1 LSLRSNPWA
10 EISERLRRIF
20 NKLMS
25 NKKTDF
31 DTDLERI
38 DQGIAELEDVA
49 LQPPVD
55 RVKITKLAYLQYQ
68 RASLTGNLDE
78 LGVAEHTLD
87 HAIEHLGRDGD
98 LYFLKANIHFKI
110 HLLDDVEQDLNASTD
125 LLESPQGRALKA
137 DLDFQQGRY
146 DAAKSGYETLIEDER
161 TWDALARLAYFHF
174 KMGDF
179 ERADHLYDEAVDELT
194 AKEMRHY
201 SWVELQRGVV
211 DLTQGHYVKARE
223 HYQRA
228 DRAYSGHWMVQEHF
242 AELLGAEGKND
253 EAEAMYKRVIARVPR
268 PDFQQALGE
277 LYLSTGKTKEANDY
291 LKRAETAF
299 LESAQRGEVHYY
311 HHLADLYADVFEN
324 GAEAVKW
331 AQKDL
336 ELRRNFSTLA
346 AMASALYRAGEFAG
360 ALELMN
366 ESLASGV
373 QDARLFRLAGLIHK
387 AFSPN
392 GKADRYLQMAVAI
405 NPHYENFH
413 VHR

>member
-1 LSLRSNPWA
+1 
-10 EISERLRRIF
+10 
-20 NKLMS
+20 MQ
-25 NKKTDF
+25 KTDF
-31 DTDLERI
+31 DVELERI
-38 DQGIAELEDVA
+38 DSGIAELEDNA
-49 LQPPVD
+49 LQLPID

-68 RASLTGNLDE
+68 HASLTGNLDG
-78 LGVAEHTLD
+78 LYVAEKTLD
-87 HAIEHLGRDGD
+87 HAIQHLGRDGD
-98 LYFLKANIHFKI
+98 LYFLKANIHFKV
-110 HLLDDVEQDLNASTD
+110 HRLDDVNHDLNASTD

-146 DAAKSGYETLIEDER
+146 EAASSGYQALIDEER
-161 TWDALARLAYFHF
+161 TWDTLGRLAYINF

-179 ERADHLYDEAVDELT
+179 EGADRLYDEAVDELT

-201 SWVELQRGVV
+201 GWVELQRGVV
-211 DLTQGHYVKARE
+211 DLSQGDYDKARE

-228 DRAYSGHWMVQEHF
+228 ERAYSGHWMVQEHV
-242 AELLGAEGKND
+242 AELLAAEGKTD
-253 EAEAMYKRVIARVPR
+253 EAEALYQRVIERVPR
-268 PDFQQALGE
+268 PDFQQTLGE
-277 LYLSTGKTKEANDY
+277 LYLSVGKTEAANGY
-291 LKRAETAF
+291 LKSAESAF

-336 ELRRNFSTLA
+336 ELRRNFATLA
-346 AMASALYRAGEFAG
+346 AMSWALYRTGEFSK
-360 ALELMN
+360 ALELLN

-373 QDARLFRLAGLIHK
+373 KDARLFHQAGIIHK
-387 AFSPN
+387 AISPN
-392 GKADRYLQMAVAI
+392 GKADSYLQMAAAI

>member
-1 LSLRSNPWA
+1 
-10 EISERLRRIF
+10 
-20 NKLMS
+20 MQ
-25 NKKTDF
+25 KTDF
-31 DTDLERI
+31 DSELERI
-38 DQGIAELEDVA
+38 NNGIAELEDNA
-49 LQPPVD
+49 LQLPID

-68 RASLTGNLDE
+68 HASLTGNLDG
-78 LGVAEHTLD
+78 LYIAEKTLD
-87 HAIEHLGRDGD
+87 HAIQHLGRDGD
-98 LYFLKANIHFKI
+98 LYFLKANIHFKV
-110 HLLDDVEQDLNASTD
+110 HRLDDVEQDLNASTD

-146 DAAKSGYETLIEDER
+146 EAAKSEYQALIDEER
-161 TWDALARLAYFHF
+161 TWDTLARLAYLNF

-179 ERADHLYDEAVDELT
+179 EGADRLYDEAVDELT

-201 SWVELQRGVV
+201 GWVELQRGVV
-211 DLTQGHYVKARE
+211 DLSQGDYEKARE

-228 DRAYSGHWMVQEHF
+228 ERAYSGHWMVQEHV
-242 AELLGAEGKND
+242 AELLAAEGKTD
-253 EAEAMYKRVIARVPR
+253 EAETLYQRVIERVPR

-277 LYLSTGKTKEANDY
+277 LYLSMGKTEAANGC
-291 LKRAETAF
+291 LKSAESAF

-336 ELRRNFSTLA
+336 ELRRNFATLA
-346 AMASALYRAGEFAG
+346 AMSWALYRTGEFSK
-360 ALELMN
+360 ALELLN

-373 QDARLFRLAGLIHK
+373 KDARLFHQAGIIHK
-387 AFSPN
+387 AISPN
-392 GKADRYLQMAVAI
+392 GKADIYLQMAAAI
-405 NPHYENFH
+405 NPHYQNFH

>member
-1 LSLRSNPWA
+1 
-10 EISERLRRIF
+10 
-20 NKLMS
+20 MS
-25 NKKTDF
+25 YKTDF
-31 DTDLERI
+31 DIELERMER
-38 DQGIAELEDVA
+38 GIAELEDDA
-49 LQPPVD
+49 LQLPID

-68 RASLTGNLDE
+68 HASLTGNLDG
-78 LGVAEHTLD
+78 LYVAEKTLD
-87 HAIEHLGRDGD
+87 HAIQHLGQDGD
-98 LYFLKANIHFKI
+98 LYFLKANIHFKV
-110 HLLDDVEQDLNASTD
+110 HRLHDVENDLNASTD
-125 LLESPQGRALKA
+125 LRESPQGRTLKA

-146 DAAKSGYETLIEDER
+146 DAARVAYQALIDEER
-161 TWDALARLAYFHF
+161 TWDTLARLAYFNF

-179 ERADHLYDEAVDELT
+179 ESADRLYDEAVDELT

-201 SWVELQRGVV
+201 GWVELQRGVV
-211 DLTQGHYVKARE
+211 DLTQGNYAKARE

-228 DRAYSGHWMVQEHF
+228 ERAYSGHWMVQEHV
-242 AELLGAEGKND
+242 AELLAAEGKTD
-253 EAEAMYKRVIARVPR
+253 EAEALYQSVIERVPR

-277 LYLSTGKTKEANDY
+277 LYLSIGKTTQANDY
-291 LKRAETAF
+291 LRRAESAF

-324 GAEAVKW
+324 GVEAMKW

-336 ELRRNFSTLA
+336 DLRRNFATLA
-346 AMASALYRAGEFAG
+346 AMSWAFYRAGELSK

-373 QDARLFRLAGLIHK
+373 KDARLFHQAGIIHQGL
-387 AFSPN
+387 SPN
-392 GKADRYLQMAVAI
+392 GKADSYLQMAATI

>member
-1 LSLRSNPWA
+1 MDN
-10 EISERLRRIF
+10 
-20 NKLMS
+20 N
-25 NKKTDF
+25 KTDF
-31 DTDLERI
+31 DIDLERI
-38 DQGIAELEDVA
+38 DQGIAELEDNA
-49 LQPPVD
+49 LELPVD

-68 RASLTGNLDE
+68 RASLTGNLDA
-78 LGVAEHTLD
+78 LTVANRTLD
-87 HAIEHLGRDGD
+87 HALEHLGRDGD
-98 LYFLKANIHFKI
+98 LYFLKANIHFKV
-110 HLLDDVEQDLNASTD
+110 HRLDDVEQDLNASTD
-125 LLESPQGRALKA
+125 LFDSPQGRALRA

-146 DAAKSGYETLIEDER
+146 DAAKTGYETLIEDER
-161 TWDALARLAYFHF
+161 SWDALARLAYLHF

-179 ERADHLYDEAVDELT
+179 ERADSLYDEAVDELT

-211 DLTQGHYVKARE
+211 DLTQGNYEKARE

-228 DRAYSGHWMVQEHF
+228 ERAYSGHWMVQEHL

-277 LYLSTGKTKEANDY
+277 LYLSTGKIAEANQV

-346 AMASALYRAGEFAG
+346 AMASALYRAGDFAK

-373 QDARLFRLAGLIHK
+373 KDARLFRLAGLIHK

-392 GKADRYLQMAVAI
+392 GKADQYLQMAAAI

>member
-1 LSLRSNPWA
+1 
-10 EISERLRRIF
+10 
-20 NKLMS
+20 MQ
-25 NKKTDF
+25 KTDF
-31 DTDLERI
+31 DSELERI
-38 DQGIAELEDVA
+38 NNGIAELEDNA
-49 LQPPVD
+49 LQLPID

-68 RASLTGNLDE
+68 HASLTGNLDG
-78 LGVAEHTLD
+78 LYIAEKTLD
-87 HAIEHLGRDGD
+87 HAIQHLGRDGD
-98 LYFLKANIHFKI
+98 LYFLKANIHFKV
-110 HLLDDVEQDLNASTD
+110 HRLDDVDQDLKASTD

-146 DAAKSGYETLIEDER
+146 EAAKTEYQALIDEER
-161 TWDALARLAYFHF
+161 TWDTLARLAYLNF
-174 KMGDF
+174 KMGEF
-179 ERADHLYDEAVDELT
+179 EGADRLYDEAVDELT

-201 SWVELQRGVV
+201 GWVELQRGVV
-211 DLTQGHYVKARE
+211 DLSQGDYEKARE

-228 DRAYSGHWMVQEHF
+228 ERAYSGHWMVQEHV
-242 AELLGAEGKND
+242 AELLAAEGKTD
-253 EAEAMYKRVIARVPR
+253 EAETLYQRVIERVPR

-277 LYLSTGKTKEANDY
+277 LYLSMGKAEAANGC
-291 LKRAETAF
+291 LKSAESAF

-336 ELRRNFSTLA
+336 ELRRNFATLA
-346 AMASALYRAGEFAG
+346 AMSWALYRTGEFSK
-360 ALELMN
+360 ALELLN

-373 QDARLFRLAGLIHK
+373 KDARLFHQAGIIHK
-387 AFSPN
+387 AISPN
-392 GKADRYLQMAVAI
+392 GKADSYLQMAAAI

>member
-1 LSLRSNPWA
+1 
-10 EISERLRRIF
+10 
-20 NKLMS
+20 MS

-31 DTDLERI
+31 DIELERI
-38 DQGIAELEDVA
+38 DQGIAELEDNA
-49 LQPPVD
+49 LQLPID

-68 RASLTGNLDE
+68 RASLMGNLDE
-78 LGVAEHTLD
+78 LNVADNTLG
-87 HAIEHLGRDGD
+87 HAIQHLGRDGD
-98 LYFLKANIHFKI
+98 LYFLKANIHFKV
-110 HLLDDVEQDLNASTD
+110 HRLADVEQDLKASTD
-125 LLESPQGRALKA
+125 LTQSAQGRALKA

-146 DAAKSGYETLIEDER
+146 EAARGEYEALIEEER
-161 TWDALARLAYFHF
+161 TWDTLARLAYFNF

-179 ERADHLYDEAVDELT
+179 EGADRLYDEAVDELT

-211 DLTQGHYVKARE
+211 DLTQGHYEKARE

-228 DRAYSGHWMVQEHF
+228 ERAYSGHWMVQEHV

-253 EAEAMYKRVIARVPR
+253 EAEAMYRGVIARVPR

-277 LYLSTGKTKEANDY
+277 LYLSMGKTTEANDC
-291 LKRAETAF
+291 LKRAEAAF

-331 AQKDL
+331 AEKDL

-346 AMASALYRAGEFAG
+346 AMAWALYRAGEFSK
-360 ALELMN
+360 ALELMD

-373 QDARLFRLAGLIHK
+373 KDARLFRVAGMIHK

-392 GKADRYLQMAVAI
+392 GKADRYLQMAAAI

>member
-1 LSLRSNPWA
+1 MDNNRTN
-10 EISERLRRIF
+10 
-20 NKLMS
+20 
-25 NKKTDF
+25 F
-31 DTDLERI
+31 DADLERI
-38 DQGIAELEDVA
+38 DQGIAELADDA
-49 LQPPVD
+49 LQLPVD

-78 LGVAEHTLD
+78 LTVADRTLD

-98 LYFLKANIHFKI
+98 LYFLKANIHFKV
-110 HLLDDVEQDLNASTD
+110 HRLDDVEQDLNASTD

-146 DAAKSGYETLIEDER
+146 DAAKTGYEALIEDER
-161 TWDALARLAYFHF
+161 SWDALARLAYFNF

-179 ERADHLYDEAVDELT
+179 EHADSLYDEAVDELT

-211 DLTQGHYVKARE
+211 DLTQGHYEKARE

-228 DRAYSGHWMVQEHF
+228 ERAYSGHWMVQEHF
-242 AELLGAEGKND
+242 AELLGAEGKNV

-277 LYLSTGKTKEANDY
+277 LYLSMGKSEEANDV

-346 AMASALYRAGEFAG
+346 AMASALYRAGEFAK

-373 QDARLFRLAGLIHK
+373 KDARLFRLAGLIHK

-392 GKADRYLQMAVAI
+392 GKADHYLQMAATI

>member
-1 LSLRSNPWA
+1 
-10 EISERLRRIF
+10 
-20 NKLMS
+20 MS
-25 NKKTDF
+25 NNQKTDF
-31 DTDLERI
+31 DTELERI
-38 DQGIAELEDVA
+38 DQGIAELENDA
-49 LQPPVD
+49 LQLPID

-78 LGVAEHTLD
+78 LSVADGTLD

-98 LYFLKANIHFKI
+98 LYFLKANIHFKV
-110 HLLDDVEQDLNASTD
+110 HRLADVEKDLEASTD
-125 LLESPQGRALKA
+125 LLQSPVGRALKA

-146 DAAKSGYETLIEDER
+146 EAARSGYEALIEEER
-161 TWDALARLAYFHF
+161 TWDTLARLAYFHF

-179 ERADHLYDEAVDELT
+179 DRADQLYDEAVDELT

-201 SWVELQRGVV
+201 AWVELQRGVV
-211 DLTQGHYVKARE
+211 DLSRGNYEKARE
-223 HYQRA
+223 HYERA
-228 DRAYSGHWMVQEHF
+228 ERAYSGHWMVQEHV
-242 AELLGAEGKND
+242 AELLGAEGRHD
-253 EAEAMYKRVIARVPR
+253 EAEALYRGVIARVPR
-268 PDFQQALGE
+268 PDFLQALGE
-277 LYLSTGKTKEANDY
+277 LYLSTGKTAEANDC
-291 LKRAETAF
+291 LKRAESAF

-324 GAEAVKW
+324 GVEAVKW

-346 AMASALYRAGEFAG
+346 ALAWALYRAGEFSR
-360 ALELMN
+360 ALEVMN

-373 QDARLFRLAGLIHK
+373 KDARLFHAAGLIHK

-392 GKADRYLQMAVAI
+392 GKADSYLQMAAAI
-405 NPHYENFH
+405 NPHYQNFH

>member
-1 LSLRSNPWA
+1 MTDNQ
-10 EISERLRRIF
+10 
-20 NKLMS
+20 
-25 NKKTDF
+25 KTNF

-38 DQGIAELEDVA
+38 DQGIAELADNA
-49 LQPPVD
+49 LQLPVD

-78 LGVAEHTLD
+78 LTVADRTLD

-98 LYFLKANIHFKI
+98 LYFLKANIHFKV
-110 HLLDDVEQDLNASTD
+110 HRLDDVEQDLNASTD

-137 DLDFQQGRY
+137 DLNFQQGRY
-146 DAAKSGYETLIEDER
+146 DAAKTGYETLIEDER
-161 TWDALARLAYFHF
+161 SWDALARLAYFNF

-179 ERADHLYDEAVDELT
+179 ENADSLYDEAVDELT

-211 DLTQGHYVKARE
+211 DLTQGQYEKARE

-228 DRAYSGHWMVQEHF
+228 ERAYSGHWMVQEHF

-253 EAEAMYKRVIARVPR
+253 EAEAMYRRVIERVPR

-277 LYLSTGKTKEANDY
+277 LYLSMGKSEEANDV

-299 LESAQRGEVHYY
+299 LDSAQRGEVHYY

-324 GAEAVKW
+324 GAEAAKW

-346 AMASALYRAGEFAG
+346 AMASALYRAGEFAK

-373 QDARLFRLAGLIHK
+373 KDARLFRLAGLIHK

-392 GKADRYLQMAVAI
+392 GKADHYLQMAAAI

>member
-1 LSLRSNPWA
+1 MGAQP
-10 EISERLRRIF
+10 
-20 NKLMS
+20 
-25 NKKTDF
+25 TDF
-31 DTDLERI
+31 ELELARI
-38 DQGIAELEDVA
+38 NTGLAELNDNAFE
-49 LQPPVD
+49 LPVD
-55 RVKITKLAYLQYQ
+55 RAKITKLAYLQYQ
-68 RASLTGNLDE
+68 RASLTGNLAE
-78 LGVAEHTLD
+78 LSVAERTLD
-87 HAIEHLGRDGD
+87 HLIQHLGNDGD
-98 LYFLKANIHFKI
+98 LYFLKANIHFKL
-110 HLLDDVEQDLNASTD
+110 HRLADVERDLEASPD
-125 LLESPQGRALKA
+125 LSQSAPGRALKA

-146 DAAKSGYETLIEDER
+146 DAARSEYERLIEEER
-161 TWDALARLAYFHF
+161 TWDTLSRLAYFNF

-179 ERADHLYDEAVDELT
+179 ETADRLYDEAVDELT

-201 SWVELQRGVV
+201 AWVELQRGVV
-211 DLTQGHYVKARE
+211 DLTRGDYAQTRA

-228 DRAYSGHWMVQEHF
+228 ERAYSGHWMMEEHL

-253 EAEAMYKRVIARVPR
+253 EAEAVYRRVVSRVPR

-277 LYLSTGKTKEANDY
+277 LYLSMGKTADANEV
-291 LKRAETAF
+291 LEQAQAAF

-324 GAEAVKW
+324 GAEAMKW

-346 AMASALYRAGEFAG
+346 AMAWAYYRAGEFSK
-360 ALELMN
+360 ALEAMN

-373 QDARLFRLAGLIHK
+373 KDARLFYQAGMIHK

-392 GKADRYLQMAVAI
+392 GKADRFLQMAAAI
-405 NPHYENFH
+405 NPNYENFH

>member
-1 LSLRSNPWA
+1 
-10 EISERLRRIF
+10 
-20 NKLMS
+20 MQ
-25 NKKTDF
+25 KTDF
-31 DTDLERI
+31 DIELDRI
-38 DQGIAELEDVA
+38 DRGIAELEDNA
-49 LQPPVD
+49 LQLPID

-68 RASLTGNLDE
+68 HASLTGNLDG
-78 LGVAEHTLD
+78 LSVAEKTLD
-87 HAIEHLGRDGD
+87 HAIQHLGRDGD
-98 LYFLKANIHFKI
+98 LYFLKANIHFKV
-110 HLLDDVEQDLNASTD
+110 HRLDDVEHDLNASTD

-146 DAAKSGYETLIEDER
+146 EAARSGYQALIDEER
-161 TWDALARLAYFHF
+161 TWDTLARLAYLNF

-179 ERADHLYDEAVDELT
+179 EGADRLYDEAVDELT

-201 SWVELQRGVV
+201 GWVELQRGVV
-211 DLTQGHYVKARE
+211 DLSQGNYEKARE

-228 DRAYSGHWMVQEHF
+228 ERAYSGHWMVQEHV
-242 AELLGAEGKND
+242 AELLAAEGKTS
-253 EAEAMYKRVIARVPR
+253 EAEALYQRVIERVPR

-277 LYLSTGKTKEANDY
+277 FYLSIGKTAEADDY
-291 LKRAETAF
+291 LRRAESAF

-336 ELRRNFSTLA
+336 ELRRNFATLA
-346 AMASALYRAGEFAG
+346 AMSWALYRTGEFST

-373 QDARLFRLAGLIHK
+373 RDARLFHQAEIIHK
-387 AFSPN
+387 ALSPN
-392 GKADRYLQMAVAI
+392 GKADNYLQMAAAI

>member
-1 LSLRSNPWA
+1 M
-10 EISERLRRIF
+10 SE
-20 NKLMS
+20 
-25 NKKTDF
+25 KKTDF
-31 DTDLERI
+31 DIELERI
-38 DQGIAELEDVA
+38 DQGIAELKDDA
-49 LQPPVD
+49 LRLPID
-55 RVKITKLAYLQYQ
+55 RVKVTKLAYLQYQ
-68 RASLTGNLDE
+68 HASLTGNLDG
-78 LGVAEHTLD
+78 LSIAENTLD
-87 HAIEHLGRDGD
+87 HAIQHLGRDGD
-98 LYFLKANIHFKI
+98 LYFLKANIHFKV
-110 HLLDDVEQDLNASTD
+110 HRLDDVEQDLNASTD
-125 LLESPQGRALKA
+125 LLESSQGRAIKA

-146 DAAKSGYETLIEDER
+146 EAAKNGYEALIEEDR
-161 TWDALARLAYFHF
+161 TWDALARLAYLHF

-179 ERADHLYDEAVDELT
+179 EGADRLYDEAVDELT

-211 DLTQGHYVKARE
+211 DLTQGNYEKARE

-228 DRAYSGHWMVQEHF
+228 ERAYSGHWLVDEHV

-253 EAEAMYKRVIARVPR
+253 EAEAMYRRVIARVPR

-277 LYLSTGKTKEANDY
+277 LYISMGNCAEADEW
-291 LKRAETAF
+291 LKRAESAF

-346 AMASALYRAGEFAG
+346 AMASALYRAGDFSK

-373 QDARLFRLAGLIHK
+373 KDARLFRLAGIIHK
-387 AFSPN
+387 AVSPN
-392 GKADRYLQMAVAI
+392 GKADSYLQMAAAI

>member
-1 LSLRSNPWA
+1 LTD
-10 EISERLRRIF
+10 
-20 NKLMS
+20 KQ
-25 NKKTDF
+25 KTNF

-38 DQGIAELEDVA
+38 DQGIAELEDNA
-49 LQPPVD
+49 LQLPID
-55 RVKITKLAYLQYQ
+55 RVKVTKLAYLQYQ
-68 RASLTGNLDE
+68 RASLTGNLDA
-78 LGVAEHTLD
+78 LSIAETTLD
-87 HAIEHLGRDGD
+87 HAIQHLGQDGD
-98 LYFLKANIHFKI
+98 LYFLKANIHFKV
-110 HLLDDVEQDLNASTD
+110 HRLDDVEQDLNASND

-146 DAAKSGYETLIEDER
+146 DAAKRGYEALIEDER
-161 TWDALARLAYFHF
+161 TWDALARLAYFNF

-179 ERADHLYDEAVDELT
+179 ERADRLYDEAVDELT

-211 DLTQGHYVKARE
+211 DLTQGNYQKARE

-228 DRAYSGHWMVQEHF
+228 ERAYSGHWLVDEHV

-253 EAEAMYKRVIARVPR
+253 EAEAMYRSVIARVPR
-268 PDFQQALGE
+268 PDFLQALGE
-277 LYLSTGKTKEANDY
+277 LYLSTGKTEEANDC

-346 AMASALYRAGEFAG
+346 AMASALYRAGEFSK

-366 ESLASGV
+366 ESLASGAK
-373 QDARLFRLAGLIHK
+373 DARLFRLAGIIHK
-387 AFSPN
+387 ACSPN
-392 GKADRYLQMAVAI
+392 GKADSYLQMAAAI

>member
-1 LSLRSNPWA
+1 MGA
-10 EISERLRRIF
+10 
-20 NKLMS
+20 KQ
-25 NKKTDF
+25 TDF
-31 DTDLERI
+31 EIELARI
-38 DQGIAELEDVA
+38 DQGITELKGNA
-49 LQPPVD
+49 LQLPVD
-55 RVKITKLAYLQYQ
+55 RTKITKLAYLQYQ

-78 LGVAEHTLD
+78 LAVAERTLD
-87 HAIEHLGRDGD
+87 HAIQHLGHDGD
-98 LYFLKANIHFKI
+98 LYFLKANIHFKV
-110 HLLDDVEQDLNASTD
+110 HRLANVQRDLEASPD
-125 LLESPQGRALKA
+125 LLQSPPGRALKA

-146 DAAKSGYETLIEDER
+146 EAARSEYQSLIDEER
-161 TWDALARLAYFHF
+161 TWDTLSRLAYFNF

-179 ERADHLYDEAVDELT
+179 ETADRLYDEAVDELT

-201 SWVELQRGVV
+201 AWVELQRGVV
-211 DLTQGHYVKARE
+211 DLSRGDYERARE

-228 DRAYSGHWMVQEHF
+228 ERAYSGHWMVEEHL

-253 EAEAMYKRVIARVPR
+253 EAEAMYRRVVARVPR

-277 LYLSTGKTKEANDY
+277 LYLSMRKTSEANDV
-291 LKRAETAF
+291 LEKAQAAF

-324 GAEAVKW
+324 GPEAVKW

-346 AMASALYRAGEFAG
+346 AMAWAYYRAGEFTK
-360 ALELMN
+360 ALETMN

-373 QDARLFRLAGLIHK
+373 KDARLFYCAGMIHK

-392 GKADRYLQMAVAI
+392 GKADRYLQMAAAI
-405 NPHYENFH
+405 NPNYENFH

>member
-1 LSLRSNPWA
+1 VTN
-10 EISERLRRIF
+10 
-20 NKLMS
+20 NQ
-25 NKKTDF
+25 KTDF
-31 DTDLERI
+31 DIELERI
-38 DQGIAELEDVA
+38 DQGIAELQNNA
-49 LQPPVD
+49 LQPPID

-78 LGVAEHTLD
+78 LSVADSTLD
-87 HAIEHLGRDGD
+87 QAIEHLGRDGD
-98 LYFLKANIHFKI
+98 LYFLKANIHFKV
-110 HLLDDVEQDLNASTD
+110 HRLADVEKDLKASTD
-125 LLESPQGRALKA
+125 LLQSPVGRALKA

-146 DAAKSGYETLIEDER
+146 EAARSGYEELIDEER
-161 TWDALARLAYFHF
+161 TWDTLARLAYFNF

-179 ERADHLYDEAVDELT
+179 DRADHLYDEAVDELT

-201 SWVELQRGVV
+201 AWVELQRGVV
-211 DLTQGHYVKARE
+211 DLSRGNYEKARE

-228 DRAYSGHWMVQEHF
+228 ERAYSGHWLVQEYV
-242 AELLGAEGKND
+242 AELLGAEGRND
-253 EAEAMYKRVIARVPR
+253 EAEALYRGVIARVPR
-268 PDFQQALGE
+268 PDFLQALGE
-277 LYLSTGKTKEANDY
+277 LYISMGKTAEANDY

-331 AQKDL
+331 AEKDL

-346 AMASALYRAGEFAG
+346 ALAWALYRAGEFSR

-373 QDARLFRLAGLIHK
+373 KDARLFHAAGLIHK
-387 AFSPN
+387 ALSPN
-392 GKADRYLQMAVAI
+392 GQADSYLQMAATI
-405 NPHYENFH
+405 NPRYQNFH

>member
-1 LSLRSNPWA
+1 MAN
-10 EISERLRRIF
+10 
-20 NKLMS
+20 NQ
-25 NKKTDF
+25 KTDF
-31 DTDLERI
+31 DSELERI
-38 DQGIAELEDVA
+38 NNGIAELEDNA
-49 LQPPVD
+49 LQLPID

-68 RASLTGNLDE
+68 HASLTGNLDG
-78 LGVAEHTLD
+78 LYVAEKTLD
-87 HAIEHLGRDGD
+87 HAIQHLGRDGD
-98 LYFLKANIHFKI
+98 LYFLKANIHFKV
-110 HLLDDVEQDLNASTD
+110 HRLDDVEQDLNASTD
-125 LLESPQGRALKA
+125 LRESPQGRALKA

-146 DAAKSGYETLIEDER
+146 EAAKSGYQALIDEER
-161 TWDALARLAYFHF
+161 TWDTLARLAYLNF

-179 ERADHLYDEAVDELT
+179 AGADRLYDEAVDELT

-201 SWVELQRGVV
+201 GWVELQRGVV
-211 DLTQGHYVKARE
+211 DLSQGDYEKARE

-228 DRAYSGHWMVQEHF
+228 ERAYSGHWMVQEHV
-242 AELLGAEGKND
+242 AELLAAEGKTD
-253 EAEAMYKRVIARVPR
+253 EAETLYQRVIERVPR

-277 LYLSTGKTKEANDY
+277 LYLSMGKTEAANGC
-291 LKRAETAF
+291 LKSAETAF

-336 ELRRNFSTLA
+336 ELRRNFATLA
-346 AMASALYRAGEFAG
+346 AMSWALYRTGEFSK
-360 ALELMN
+360 ALELLN

-373 QDARLFRLAGLIHK
+373 KDARLFHQAGVIHK
-387 AFSPN
+387 AISPN
-392 GKADRYLQMAVAI
+392 GKAESYLQMAAAI

>member
-1 LSLRSNPWA
+1 
-10 EISERLRRIF
+10 
-20 NKLMS
+20 MS
-25 NKKTDF
+25 NNQKSDF
-31 DTDLERI
+31 DIELERI
-38 DQGIAELEDVA
+38 EQGIAELEDNA
-49 LQPPVD
+49 LQPPID

-68 RASLTGNLDE
+68 HASLTGNLDA
-78 LGVAEHTLD
+78 LAIASNTLD
-87 HAIEHLGRDGD
+87 HAIQHLGRDGD
-98 LYFLKANIHFKI
+98 LYFLKANIHFKV

-146 DAAKSGYETLIEDER
+146 EAAKSAYEALIEEER
-161 TWDALARLAYFHF
+161 SWDALARLAYFHF

-179 ERADHLYDEAVDELT
+179 TGADRLYDEAVDELT

-201 SWVELQRGVV
+201 SWIELQRGVV
-211 DLTQGHYVKARE
+211 DLTQGDYEKARE

-228 DRAYSGHWMVQEHF
+228 ERAYSGHWMVQEHV

-253 EAEAMYKRVIARVPR
+253 EAEAMYQRVIARVPR

-277 LYLSTGKTKEANDY
+277 LYLSMGKTEAADEC
-291 LKRAETAF
+291 LKSAETAF

-336 ELRRNFSTLA
+336 DLRRNFSTLA
-346 AMASALYRAGEFAG
+346 AMASALYRAGEFAK

-366 ESLASGV
+366 ESLASGAK
-373 QDARLFRLAGLIHK
+373 DARLFRLAGLIHK

-392 GKADRYLQMAVAI
+392 GKADSYLQMAAAI

>member
-1 LSLRSNPWA
+1 
-10 EISERLRRIF
+10 
-20 NKLMS
+20 MS
-25 NKKTDF
+25 NNQKTDF
-31 DTDLERI
+31 DTELERI
-38 DQGIAELEDVA
+38 DQGIAELENDA
-49 LQPPVD
+49 LQLPID

-78 LGVAEHTLD
+78 LSVADGTLD

-98 LYFLKANIHFKI
+98 LYFLKANIHFKV
-110 HLLDDVEQDLNASTD
+110 HRLADVEKDLEASTD
-125 LLESPQGRALKA
+125 LLQSPVGRALKA

-146 DAAKSGYETLIEDER
+146 EAARSGYEALIEEER
-161 TWDALARLAYFHF
+161 TWDTLARLAYFHF

-179 ERADHLYDEAVDELT
+179 DRADQLYDEAVDELT

-201 SWVELQRGVV
+201 AWVELQRGVV
-211 DLTQGHYVKARE
+211 DLSRGNYEKARE
-223 HYQRA
+223 HYERA
-228 DRAYSGHWMVQEHF
+228 ERAYSGHWMVQEHV
-242 AELLGAEGKND
+242 AELLGAEGRHD
-253 EAEAMYKRVIARVPR
+253 EAEALYRGVIARVPR
-268 PDFQQALGE
+268 PDFLQALGE
-277 LYLSTGKTKEANDY
+277 LYLSTGKTAEANDC
-291 LKRAETAF
+291 LKRAESAF

-324 GAEAVKW
+324 GVEAVKW

-346 AMASALYRAGEFAG
+346 ALAWALYRAGEFSR

-373 QDARLFRLAGLIHK
+373 KDARLFHAAGLIHK

-392 GKADRYLQMAVAI
+392 GKADSYLQMAAAI
-405 NPHYENFH
+405 NPHYQNFH

>member
-1 LSLRSNPWA
+1 
-10 EISERLRRIF
+10 
-20 NKLMS
+20 MQ
-25 NKKTDF
+25 KTDF
-31 DTDLERI
+31 DVELERI
-38 DQGIAELEDVA
+38 DQGIAELEDNA
-49 LQPPVD
+49 LQLPID

-68 RASLTGNLDE
+68 RASLTGNLDG
-78 LGVAEHTLD
+78 LYTAEKTLD
-87 HAIEHLGRDGD
+87 HAIRHLGRDGD
-98 LYFLKANIHFKI
+98 LYFLKANIHFKV
-110 HLLDDVEQDLNASTD
+110 HRLDDVHQDLNASTD

-146 DAAKSGYETLIEDER
+146 EAAKSGYQTLIDEER
-161 TWDALARLAYFHF
+161 TWDTLARLAYLNF

-179 ERADHLYDEAVDELT
+179 EGADRLYDEAVDELT

-201 SWVELQRGVV
+201 GWVELQRGVV
-211 DLTQGHYVKARE
+211 DLSQGNYEKARE

-228 DRAYSGHWMVQEHF
+228 ERAYSGHWMVQEHV
-242 AELLGAEGKND
+242 AELLAAEGKTD
-253 EAEAMYKRVIARVPR
+253 EAETLYQRVIERVPR

-277 LYLSTGKTKEANDY
+277 LYLSIGKTAEADEY
-291 LKRAETAF
+291 LRRAESAF

-336 ELRRNFSTLA
+336 ELRRNFATLA
-346 AMASALYRAGEFAG
+346 AMSWALYRTGEFSK
-360 ALELMN
+360 ALELLN

-373 QDARLFRLAGLIHK
+373 KDARLFHQAGIIHR
-387 AFSPN
+387 AISPN
-392 GKADRYLQMAVAI
+392 GKADSYLQMAAAI
-405 NPHYENFH
+405 NPRYENFH

>member
-1 LSLRSNPWA
+1 
-10 EISERLRRIF
+10 
-20 NKLMS
+20 MS
-25 NKKTDF
+25 NTRRTDF
-31 DTDLERI
+31 DLELARI
-38 DQGIAELEDVA
+38 DQGIAELEGNA
-49 LQPPVD
+49 LELPID

-78 LGVAEHTLD
+78 LTVAERTLD
-87 HAIEHLGRDGD
+87 HAIQHLGRDGD
-98 LYFLKANIHFKI
+98 LYFLKANIHFKV
-110 HLLDDVEQDLNASTD
+110 HRLVDVEQDLNASTD

-146 DAAKSGYETLIEDER
+146 EAARSAYEALIEEER
-161 TWDALARLAYFHF
+161 TWDALARLAYFNF

-179 ERADHLYDEAVDELT
+179 EGADRLYDEAVDELT

-201 SWVELQRGVV
+201 SWVELHRGVV
-211 DLTQGHYVKARE
+211 DLAQGNYEKARE

-228 DRAYSGHWMVQEHF
+228 DRAYSGHWMVQEHV
-242 AELLGAEGKND
+242 AELLGAEGRND
-253 EAEAMYKRVIARVPR
+253 DAEAMYHRVIARVPR

-277 LYLSTGKTKEANDY
+277 LYLSMGKTAEANEW
-291 LKRAETAF
+291 LKRAESEF
-299 LESAQRGEVHYY
+299 LQSAQRGEVHYY

-324 GAEAVKW
+324 SAEAVKW

-346 AMASALYRAGEFAG
+346 AMASALYRAGEFSK

-373 QDARLFRLAGLIHK
+373 KDARLFHQAGIIHK
-387 AFSPN
+387 AISPN
-392 GKADRYLQMAVAI
+392 RKADTYLQMAAAI
-405 NPHYENFH
+405 NPHYENYH

>member
-1 LSLRSNPWA
+1 MTDNQ
-10 EISERLRRIF
+10 
-20 NKLMS
+20 
-25 NKKTDF
+25 KTNF

-38 DQGIAELEDVA
+38 DQGIAELEDNA
-49 LQPPVD
+49 LQFPVD

-78 LGVAEHTLD
+78 LNVADRTLD

-98 LYFLKANIHFKI
+98 LYFLKANIHFKV
-110 HLLDDVEQDLNASTD
+110 HRLDDVEQDLNASTD

-146 DAAKSGYETLIEDER
+146 DAAKTGYETLIEDER
-161 TWDALARLAYFHF
+161 SWDALARLAYFNF

-179 ERADHLYDEAVDELT
+179 EHADSLYDEAVDELT

-211 DLTQGHYVKARE
+211 DLTQGQYEKARE

-228 DRAYSGHWMVQEHF
+228 ERAYSGHWMVQEHF
-242 AELLGAEGKND
+242 AELLGAEGKNV
-253 EAEAMYKRVIARVPR
+253 EAEAMYRRVIARVPR

-277 LYLSTGKTKEANDY
+277 LYLSMGKSEEANDV

-299 LESAQRGEVHYY
+299 LDSAQRGEVHYY

-346 AMASALYRAGEFAG
+346 AMASALYRAGEFAK

-373 QDARLFRLAGLIHK
+373 KDARLFRLAGLIHK

-392 GKADRYLQMAVAI
+392 GKADHYLQMAAAI

>member
-1 LSLRSNPWA
+1 MAN
-10 EISERLRRIF
+10 
-20 NKLMS
+20 NQ
-25 NKKTDF
+25 KTDF
-31 DTDLERI
+31 DLELERI
-38 DQGIAELEDVA
+38 NNGIAELEDNA
-49 LQPPVD
+49 LQLPID

-68 RASLTGNLDE
+68 HASLTGNLDE
-78 LGVAEHTLD
+78 LYIAEKTLD
-87 HAIEHLGRDGD
+87 HAIQHLGRDGD
-98 LYFLKANIHFKI
+98 LYFLKANIHFKV
-110 HLLDDVEQDLNASTD
+110 HRLDDVDKDLNASTD
-125 LLESPQGRALKA
+125 LRESPQGRALKA

-146 DAAKSGYETLIEDER
+146 EAAKSEYQALIDDER
-161 TWDALARLAYFHF
+161 TWDTLARLAYLNF

-179 ERADHLYDEAVDELT
+179 EGADRLYDEAVDELT

-201 SWVELQRGVV
+201 GWVELQRGVV
-211 DLTQGHYVKARE
+211 DLSQGDYEKARE

-228 DRAYSGHWMVQEHF
+228 ERAYSGHWMVQEHV
-242 AELLGAEGKND
+242 AELLAAEGKTD
-253 EAEAMYKRVIARVPR
+253 EAETLYQRVIERVPR

-277 LYLSTGKTKEANDY
+277 LYLSMGKTEAANGC
-291 LKRAETAF
+291 LKSAESAF

-336 ELRRNFSTLA
+336 ELRRNVATLA
-346 AMASALYRAGEFAG
+346 AMSWALYRTGEFSK
-360 ALELMN
+360 ALELLN

-373 QDARLFRLAGLIHK
+373 KDARLFHQAGIIHK
-387 AFSPN
+387 AISPN
-392 GKADRYLQMAVAI
+392 GKADSYLQMAAAI